1 MSTNT
6 LYIDSPTKEST
17 WFEFLFSYIERNSEK
32 EQLFQW
38 KDILTC
44 QLAFIY
50 FYTSCKKPKMSYI
63 LLVFRDL
70 ALDINKSK
78 TFYTASCNW
87 YVENIQFD
95 FSQLLFSTKYVII
108 LLNKNNLSV
117 IPHLEILGKLKMRNK
132 YKSSRVLVFCT
143 FYTYFICLS

>member
-6 LYIDSPTKEST
+6 LYIDSSTKEST
-17 WFEFLFSYIERNSEK
+17 WIEFLFSYIERNSEK

-50 FYTSCKKPKMSYI
+50 FSTSCKKPKMSYI

-78 TFYTASCNW
+78 TFYLEEIASITEK
-87 YVENIQFD
+87 V
-95 FSQLLFSTKYVII
+95 QLSTTFFTQEK
-108 LLNKNNLSV
+108 KFRWNLSS
-117 IPHLEILGKLKMRNK
+117 LQFSKLKVSHSFELCFSDRYCN
-132 YKSSRVLVFCT
+132 
-143 FYTYFICLS
+143 LS